1 MSLMAVYPSLKG
13 RAVVVTGGA
22 SGIGAAIVA
31 AFARQGSRVAFVDID
46 DEAADALVKRVGS
59 LKRMIV
65 PEEVARLVMFLAA
78 DDSSGITSQ
87 SYVVDGGWV

>member
-1 MSLMAVYPSLKG
+1 MAVYPSLKG

>member
-1 MSLMAVYPSLKG
+1 MAAYPSLKG